1 MTVMTYAQALNGAH
15 CIAMKDDPHVFAIGE
30 DIGSYGGYYGVTAG
44 LLETFGKERVLDTP
58 ISEIAITGASVGAAV
73 VGTRPILE
81 IGFVDFVGTCWDQI
95 FNQAAKFCYMSGG
108 RARVP
113 MVIRMACGAGL
124 AYGVHHSQS
133 LEAWFTHIPGLKVVM
148 PSTPIDAKGLLRSAI
163 EDDNPVS
170 FLEHKFLYAEQG
182 EVPDGPHRIPIG
194 KAHIARKGRD
204 VTIVAWSRAV
214 HWALAAAWE
223 LIGEGIDCE
232 VVDLRTLSPLDD
244 AAVARSVDKTG
255 LVVVCHEACL
265 TGGFGAEIVARV
277 TEKCFDSLEAPPV
290 RVAAPDIPVPS
301 SRPLENEYL
310 RPERRLADAV
320 RNLNA
325 VSHRRI

>member
-1 MTVMTYAQALNGAH
+1 MTAMTYAEALNEALH
-15 CIAMKDDPHVFAIGE
+15 IAMKDDPLVFAIGE

-58 ISEIAITGASVGAAV
+58 ISEIAITGASVGAALA
-73 VGTRPILE
+73 GTRPILE

-148 PSTPIDAKGLLRSAI
+148 PSSPADAKGLLLSAI
-163 EDDNPVS
+163 EDDNPLIV
-170 FLEHKFLYAEQG
+170 LEHKFLYAEKG
-182 EVPDGPHRIPIG
+182 EVPDGANRIPIG
-194 KAHIARKGRD
+194 KAHIARDGRD

-214 HWALAAAWE
+214 HWALACAGELAAN
-223 LIGEGIDCE
+223 GIDCE
-232 VVDLRTLSPLDD
+232 VLDLRTLAPLDE
-244 AAVARSVDKTG
+244 AAVIRSVAKTG
-255 LVVVCHEACL
+255 RVVVCHEACR

-277 TEKCFDSLEAPPV
+277 TEKAFDSLEAPPV
-290 RVAAPDIPVPS
+290 RVAAPDIPVPA

-320 RNLNA
+320 RNLVA